1 MKYLTQFLAL
11 NNYVIYV
18 SYYRCIIINQFITS
32 II

>member
-18 SYYRCIIINQFITS
+18 SYYHCILIKQFIIS